1 MGMNIGSTPPAAD
14 DAEPI
19 MDINTTPLS
28 HSLSP
33 RGRGLGRGGG
43 IAQCPL
49 QAHDPLSLTLSHE
62 GRGKEMER
70 MAWA

>member
-1 MGMNIGSTPPAAD
+1 MDMNIGSTPAAAD

-28 HSLSP
+28 HSLS
-33 RGRGLGRGGG
+33 
-43 IAQCPL
+43 
-49 QAHDPLSLTLSHE
+49 HE